1 MHHKMT
7 TNARQLAMS
16 YLHTMQCTH
25 THTHTHERMHRKCPP
40 SSRTATTMF
49 MRTTPTMSTYDEKK
63 MATVAGLTPWPSTSS
78 DDKSPRVTT
87 DAHESPD
94 AT

>member
-1 MHHKMT
+1 MT
-7 TNARQLAMS
+7 TNVRHVEPLKHDAVRARARA
-16 YLHTMQCTH
+16 H
-25 THTHTHERMHRKCPP
+25 THQRMHRKFPP

-49 MRTTPTMSTYDEKK
+49 IRTTPTMSTNDEKK
-63 MATVAGLTPWPSTSS
+63 MATVAGLTPLPSAST
-78 DDKSPRVTT
+78 DDMSPRVTT

>member
-1 MHHKMT
+1 
-7 TNARQLAMS
+7 
-16 YLHTMQCTH
+16 
-25 THTHTHERMHRKCPP
+25 
-40 SSRTATTMF
+40 MF

-78 DDKSPRVTT
+78 DDMSPRVTT

>member
-1 MHHKMT
+1 
-7 TNARQLAMS
+7 MS
-16 YLHTMQCTH
+16 YLHTMQCTHKQTHTH

-78 DDKSPRVTT
+78 DDMSPRATT

>member
-1 MHHKMT
+1 
-7 TNARQLAMS
+7 
-16 YLHTMQCTH
+16 
-25 THTHTHERMHRKCPP
+25 MHRKCPP

-63 MATVAGLTPWPSTSS
+63 MATVAGLTLWPSTSS
-78 DDKSPRVTT
+78 DDMSPRVTT